1 MILVFIS
8 KDIIGESVIGF
19 GNIKVDSLLTGSKKI
34 SLMNDAKE
42 DLGFATLNL
51 TQKTTP
57 CKFMTI

>member
-19 GNIKVDSLLTGSKKI
+19 GNIKGDSLLTGSKKI